1 MEEDIKL
8 VENLIEEYKMF
19 GDLDGIQDLKP
30 YMESL
35 EHLIKAYKKLEE
47 EKNKYLINLTDE
59 QYRKLVDIIRKDINK
74 EWTSKIKEKIEEIDK
89 EIEYQKLYGNV
100 SKREELE
107 TKKEHFLELLE
118 GE

>member
-35 EHLIKAYKKLEE
+35 EHLIKAYKKLE
-47 EKNKYLINLTDE
+47 KNGIKIHINYKML
-59 QYRKLVDIIRKDINK
+59 
-74 EWTSKIKEKIEEIDK
+74 
-89 EIEYQKLYGNV
+89 
-100 SKREELE
+100 
-107 TKKEHFLELLE
+107 
-118 GE
+118 